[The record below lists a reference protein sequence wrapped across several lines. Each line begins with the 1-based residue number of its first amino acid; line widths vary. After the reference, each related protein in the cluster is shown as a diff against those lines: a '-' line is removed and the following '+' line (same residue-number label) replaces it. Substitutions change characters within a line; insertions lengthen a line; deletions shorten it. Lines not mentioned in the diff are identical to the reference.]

1 VWKTLQAGFTLWA
14 VLDANNIFRPLSI
27 DDIVRIKSLLP
38 ESINFDYVDENN
50 LHVNVENSS
59 NPVVMKDK
67 DDMFKL
73 PHADI
78 STVLYFE
85 FVDGELRPKLNRR
98 KG

>member
-1 VWKTLQAGFTLWA
+1 
-14 VLDANNIFRPLSI
+14 LDVNKVSRPLSI
-27 DDIVRIKSLLP
+27 DDIVRIKALLP
-38 ESINFDYVDENN
+38 ESIHFDYVDENN
-50 LHVNVENSS
+50 LQVSVDNSS
-59 NPVVMKDK
+59 NAVVMKDK

-73 PHADI
+73 PLGNP

>member
-1 VWKTLQAGFTLWA
+1 LY
-14 VLDANNIFRPLSI
+14 ANNVSRPLSI
-27 DDIVRIKSLLP
+27 DDIVRIKTLLP

-50 LHVNVENSS
+50 LQVNVENSS
-59 NPVVMKDK
+59 NPVAVKDK

-73 PHADI
+73 PRADV

>member
-1 VWKTLQAGFTLWA
+1 MY
-14 VLDANNIFRPLSI
+14 ANNVSRPLSI
-27 DDIVRIKSLLP
+27 DDIVRIKTLLP

-50 LHVNVENSS
+50 LQVNVENSS
-59 NPVVMKDK
+59 NPVAVKDK

-73 PHADI
+73 PRADV